1 MLGWMMFINLYAQID
16 LDQSIEIPI
25 DIDLLNNLPNKYA
38 PTTTIFINLIQAN
51 ELEELNFLSPIQCAS
66 IIQHR
71 TLYGPFLHAQE
82 LIQCNL
88 NIEQI
93 DSLFPSLDFSTSMID
108 EWRSIQSH
116 FLGGTL
122 TFSGRLK
129 PPTSALPSSAL
140 NSHWGHEFK
149 MKYSV
154 KKNFEIGLSFETD
167 PGEKSIDFYSGF
179 LCYKGKSRLKMLI
192 LGNFVTQWN
201 KGLVFGSSGQFGSP
215 ISLENYTYQPVS
227 MKAYSSYNED
237 IGHFGA
243 AFQLHYFKT
252 DFYAG
257 YGIKPIDCQLNTTG
271 NSFIDRSFG
280 GLHQSELQRKRRHN
294 NLETLSFIGTQK
306 SLKKTTINLCLSNY
320 KYLIPKVEMIEK
332 DSQLSFS
339 SSYLEIQIAFPRI
352 LNGRW
357 IANHSIQLNNA
368 NTATYIAGV
377 YSILKSVDFGMKFQR
392 VNINYSA
399 PELSYRLKSQI
410 NQNLLEMG
418 FDIQATRKF
427 NLKLRTEILEG
438 IVATYRN
445 NTNQNDI
452 RNTLLANYHF
462 SKNAILLAQFRR
474 ETAFSLDGSTIG
486 KSFYYQSQISQ
497 KIKISQHSNL
507 EFGFT
512 QKWNNVNLLVN
523 HLYHLGY
530 SHKIGKYGTINIE
543 SNWFNCNETNIYGLD
558 NSLPGNLG
566 YMIYSGIGK
575 YYNAILKIH
584 LYKKLW
590 LNLKLQK
597 MQKMNVKNTTEIDGN
612 SSYNRIF
619 VQINFQ

>member
-1 MLGWMMFINLYAQID
+1 MFINLYAQID

-93 DSLFPSLDFSTSMID
+93 DSLFPNLDFSTSMMD

-129 PPTSALPSSAL
+129 PPTSTLPSSAL

-154 KKNFEIGLSFETD
+154 KKNLEIGLSFETD
-167 PGEKSIDFYSGF
+167 PGEKSIDFFSGF

-237 IGHFGA
+237 IGHFGT

-252 DFYAG
+252 DFYDW
-257 YGIKPIDCQLNTTG
+257 Y
-271 NSFIDRSFG
+271 
-280 GLHQSELQRKRRHN
+280 
-294 NLETLSFIGTQK
+294 
-306 SLKKTTINLCLSNY
+306 
-320 KYLIPKVEMIEK
+320 
-332 DSQLSFS
+332 
-339 SSYLEIQIAFPRI
+339 
-352 LNGRW
+352 
-357 IANHSIQLNNA
+357 
-368 NTATYIAGV
+368 
-377 YSILKSVDFGMKFQR
+377 
-392 VNINYSA
+392 
-399 PELSYRLKSQI
+399 
-410 NQNLLEMG
+410 
-418 FDIQATRKF
+418 
-427 NLKLRTEILEG
+427 
-438 IVATYRN
+438 
-445 NTNQNDI
+445 
-452 RNTLLANYHF
+452 
-462 SKNAILLAQFRR
+462 FR
-474 ETAFSLDGSTIG
+474 
-486 KSFYYQSQISQ
+486 
-497 KIKISQHSNL
+497 
-507 EFGFT
+507 
-512 QKWNNVNLLVN
+512 
-523 HLYHLGY
+523 
-530 SHKIGKYGTINIE
+530 
-543 SNWFNCNETNIYGLD
+543 
-558 NSLPGNLG
+558 
-566 YMIYSGIGK
+566 
-575 YYNAILKIH
+575 
-584 LYKKLW
+584 
-590 LNLKLQK
+590 
-597 MQKMNVKNTTEIDGN
+597 
-612 SSYNRIF
+612 
-619 VQINFQ
+619 